1 MMLAATYGK
10 TILPLG
16 KYKREAN
23 VPGGHAMHPIEIEW
37 AEPGVRM
44 GQ

>member
-1 MMLAATYGK
+1 MMLAAAAGK

-16 KYKREAN
+16 KYKPAAN
-23 VPGGHAMHPIEIEW
+23 VPGDKPMHPIQLEW
-37 AEPGVRM
+37 AEPGVKM